1 MNVEPITEKW
11 KGFGWNVLD
20 IDGHRMEQILSA
32 LDEAEK
38 AKGRPTVIVARTVK
52 GKGVSFFE
60 GKAEY
65 HGLAPTKDELEKAL
79 KEL

>member
-1 MNVEPITEKW
+1 MNVEPITDKW